1 MASIRPEEITDI
13 LRQELDKFEKTV
25 DTEQVGTVLQTGDD
39 IARIY
44 GLPDCQMGELLEFPN
59 GIMGLA
65 LNLEEDSIGSVIIG
79 NGDQIREGDSVKT
92 TGRII
97 EIPVGKGM
105 LGRVVNALGQPLDG
119 KGPIASDQ
127 FARLEVIA
135 PGVVDRQPVTQ
146 PLQTGIKAIDA
157 MIPIGKGQRELVI
170 GDRQTGKTSIC
181 IDTILNQKLSH
192 DSGVEPVYCIYV
204 VCGQKMSN
212 VARIV
217 QTLTDFGAMEYTTI
231 VVATAADSNAMQYLA
246 PFAGA
251 TIGEYFRDNSM
262 HALVIYDDLS
272 KHAQAY
278 RALSLLL
285 RRPPGR
291 EAYPGDVFYLHS
303 RLLERA
309 AKLSDEKGGGSLTAL
324 PIIETQ
330 SGDVSAYIPT
340 NVISITDGQIYLEPD
355 LFFAGVRPAIN
366 VGISVSRVGGNA
378 QIKAMK
384 SVAGKLKLEMAQ
396 YRDVAAF
403 SQFASDL
410 DVATQRQLAR
420 GQRLTELLKQDLASP
435 MNVVDQVIAIFAG
448 GQGVLDP
455 LTNDQVKA
463 FEAGLL
469 KFVAE
474 KYPDVVEGIRTSK
487 AISKDVEETLK
498 KAVQEFASTFKAPG
512 YTQYE
517 TGADTIDNAMKK
529 NATGATSR

>member
-13 LRQELDKFEKTV
+13 LRQELEKFEKTI
-25 DTEQVGTVLQTGDD
+25 DTEHVGTVLQVGDG
-39 IARIY
+39 IARVY
-44 GLPDCQMGELLEFPN
+44 GLPDCQMGELLEFPGN
-59 GIMGLA
+59 VMGLA
-65 LNLEEDSIGSVIIG
+65 LNLEEDSVGAVLIGEDMHIK
-79 NGDQIREGDSVKT
+79 EGDSVKQ

-97 EIPVGKGM
+97 ELPVGMGL
-105 LGRVVNALGQPLDG
+105 LGRVVNALGQPIDN
-119 KGPIASDQ
+119 KGPIAGENFS
-127 FARLEVIA
+127 RIEVNA

-157 MIPIGKGQRELVI
+157 MIPIGRGQRELII

-181 IDTILNQKLSH
+181 IDTIINQKSTH
-192 DSGVEPVYCIYV
+192 QPGGEPVYCIYV
-204 VCGQKMSN
+204 ACGQKMAN
-212 VARIV
+212 VARVV
-217 QTLTDFGAMEYTTI
+217 QTLTELGAMEYTTI
-231 VVATAADSNAMQYLA
+231 VVASAADSNAMQYLA

-251 TIGEYFRDNSM
+251 AIGEYFRDNGK

-309 AKLSDEKGGGSLTAL
+309 AKLSDERGGGSLTAL

-340 NVISITDGQIYLEPD
+340 NVISITDGQIYLVPD
-355 LFFAGVRPAIN
+355 LFFAGVRPAID

-410 DVATQRQLAR
+410 DKATQMQLIR
-420 GQRLTELLKQDLASP
+420 GQRLTELLKQDLANP
-435 MNVVDQVIAIFAG
+435 FDVVDQVLTIFAG
-448 GQGVLDP
+448 GQGVLDNIK
-455 LTNDQVKA
+455 NDQVKS
-463 FEAGLL
+463 FETGLL
-469 KFVAE
+469 KFIKD
-474 KYPDVVEGIRTSK
+474 KYPEIPESIRTSK
-487 AISKDVEETLK
+487 ALGKDIEETLK
-498 KAVQEFASTFKAPG
+498 KAVHEFAGQFKG
-512 YTQYE
+512 
-517 TGADTIDNAMKK
+517 
-529 NATGATSR
+529 

>member
-1 MASIRPEEITDI
+1 MATIRPEEITDI
-13 LRQELDKFEKTV
+13 LRRELERFDPTATREH
-25 DTEQVGTVLQTGDD
+25 VGTVLQVGDG
-39 IARIY
+39 IARVH

-59 GIMGLA
+59 NVMGLA
-65 LNLEEDSIGSVIIG
+65 LNLEEDSVGAVIIG
-79 NGDQIREGDSVKT
+79 DDKMIKEGDSVRE

-97 EIPVGKGM
+97 EIPVGM
-105 LGRVVNALGQPLDG
+105 SLLGRVVNSLGQPIDNKGTIAGDAFG
-119 KGPIASDQ
+119 K
-127 FARLEVIA
+127 LELIA

-157 MIPIGKGQRELVI
+157 MIPIGRGQRELVI
-170 GDRQTGKTSIC
+170 GDRQTGKTSVC
-181 IDTILNQKLSH
+181 IDTIINQKSTH
-192 DSGVEPVYCIYV
+192 EAGSTSEPVYCIYV
-204 VCGQKMSN
+204 AIGQKMAN

-217 QTLTDFGAMEYTTI
+217 QTLTEAGAMEYTTI
-231 VVATAADSNAMQYLA
+231 VAASASDSNAMQYLA

-251 TIGEYFRDNSM
+251 TIGEYFRNNGK

-278 RALSLLL
+278 RAVSLLL

-309 AKLSDEKGGGSLTAL
+309 AKLSDELGGGSLTAL

-410 DVATQRQLAR
+410 DRATQMQLIR
-420 GQRLTELLKQDLASP
+420 GQRLTELLKQDLATP
-435 MNVVDQVIAIFAG
+435 YDVVDQVIAIYAG
-448 GQGVLDP
+448 GTGVLDN
-455 LTNDQVKA
+455 LTNEQVKP

-469 KFVAE
+469 KFVHE
-474 KYPDVVEGIRTSK
+474 KYPDVVESIRTTK
-487 AISKDVEETLK
+487 ALGKDVEETLK
-498 KAVQEFASTFKAPG
+498 KAVSEYAGTFKG
-512 YTQYE
+512 
-517 TGADTIDNAMKK
+517 
-529 NATGATSR
+529 

>member
-13 LRQELDKFEKTV
+13 LRQELERFEKTV
-25 DTEQVGTVLQTGDD
+25 DTQHVGTVLQVGDG
-39 IARIY
+39 IARVY
-44 GLPDCQMGELLEFPN
+44 GLPDCQMGELLEFP
-59 GIMGLA
+59 GGVMGLA
-65 LNLEEDSIGSVIIG
+65 LNLEEDSVGVVLIGDDTKI
-79 NGDQIREGDSVKT
+79 QEGDSVKQ

-97 EIPVGKGM
+97 EIPVGMGM
-105 LGRVVNALGQPLDG
+105 LGRVVNSLGQPLDNQG
-119 KGPIASDQ
+119 AIASDS
-127 FARLEVIA
+127 FSRIEMIA

-157 MIPIGKGQRELVI
+157 MIPIGRGQRELVI

-181 IDTILNQKLSH
+181 IDTILNQKSTH
-192 DSGVEPVYCIYV
+192 EPGGDPVYCIYV
-204 VCGQKMSN
+204 ACGQKMAN
-212 VARIV
+212 VARVV
-217 QTLTDFGAMEYTTI
+217 QTLNEFGAMSYTTI
-231 VVATAADSNAMQYLA
+231 VVASAADSNAMQYLA

-251 TIGEYFRDNSM
+251 TIGEYFRDNGK

-309 AKLSDEKGGGSLTAL
+309 AKLSDERGGGSLTAL

-410 DVATQRQLAR
+410 DKATQMQLIR

-435 MNVVDQVIAIFAG
+435 MNVTDQIISIFAG
-448 GQGVLDP
+448 SQGVLDVIQ
-455 LTNDQVKA
+455 NNQVKD
-463 FEAGLL
+463 FELGLL
-469 KFVAE
+469 KFVKD
-474 KYPDVVEGIRTSK
+474 KYPDVVESIRTTK
-487 AISKDVEETLK
+487 AVGKDVEETLK
-498 KAVQEFASTFKAPG
+498 KAVHEFAGQFKG
-512 YTQYE
+512 
-517 TGADTIDNAMKK
+517 
-529 NATGATSR
+529 